1 MGEILG
7 LGCTHYPGL
16 LLPDERLPNGFH
28 HLLTAPNVPESA
40 KDRANWPDPLLAELG
55 NDRGVAAGRRYGAR
69 MADGFRAVRA
79 SLEKF
84 DPDFVL
90 IFGDD
95 QYENFREDIIPA
107 FCVLGLDQDFSI
119 KPWAGGKA
127 NRWNESADWDMKLH
141 GQRDV
146 AKFLARALIDRGIDM
161 SYAYKTLHQEEL
173 AHAFTNTLL
182 YLDWDRKGFPWPVL
196 PFAVNCYGSNL
207 IHAKGGMAALFIP
220 PRTDAPDP
228 PAPRPWRCMEVGKAV
243 AEILAES
250 PYRVAIIASSSW
262 SHCFLSPTNG
272 YMWPDHVADRAMFN
286 ALSNIDHDFWR
297 KRTREQMEQ
306 AGQHEMLNWM
316 ALMGAMEALGR
327 QPEVHD
333 YAETHIFMSDKCFV
347 TYPAH

>member
-69 MADGFRAVRA
+69 MADGFRAVRV
-79 SLEKF
+79 SLEAF

-107 FCVLGLDQDFSI
+107 FCVMGLDQDFSI
-119 KPWAGGKA
+119 QPWAGGKA
-127 NRWNESADWDMKLH
+127 NRWNEPADREMKLH

-161 SYAYKTLHQEEL
+161 SYAYKPLHEEGL

-207 IHAKGGMAALFIP
+207 IHAQGGMKALFIP
-220 PRTDAPDP
+220 PQTDAPDP
-228 PAPRPWRCMEVGKAV
+228 PAPQPWRCMEVGKAI

-250 PYRVAIIASSSW
+250 PYRVAVIASSSW

-272 YMWPDHVADRAMFN
+272 YMWPDHQADRVLF
-286 ALSNIDHDFWR
+286 D
-297 KRTREQMEQ
+297 
-306 AGQHEMLNWM
+306 
-316 ALMGAMEALGR
+316 ALGEH
-327 QPEVHD
+327 QPQCLAAAHARAD
-333 YAETHIFMSDKCFV
+333 GASR
-347 TYPAH
+347 PARNA